1 MKPPPIPRMLAAARS
16 VRIYYTMLSRDSE
29 RAAPSQ
35 QCNRKRRRIAQQA
48 STPLIVAGRRGGS
61 MANLRLS
68 LAITGNPRTWPII
81 DGRVKAEGI
90 DFAKTVLGPAEMFW
104 RQLSFAE
111 FDVSEMSMSELMMI
125 RSRGDE
131 RFIGI
136 PVFTTRRFYHTG
148 ILVRKD
154 AGIASPADLRG
165 KRVGVPEYVQTSAL
179 WTRGVLENEFGI
191 APKDMTFF
199 MERPPTRSH
208 AGAIGFAAP
217 PGVSINQIPPEKSIG
232 SMMLSGELDACMS
245 YNRRHHDLIDRSDA
259 DLEHHPDI
267 KPLFSDPAAEAV
279 RYHKKTGI
287 YPINHGMVVKR
298 AVFERDP
305 WVVINILKAFDQAND
320 IADAERREHVAYHLE
335 TGLVPPDYR
344 KALATRI
351 VKHGLKA
358 NRATLDMAAKYSNQ
372 QGLTQRIM
380 PMDELFAANVLDS

>member
-1 MKPPPIPRMLAAARS
+1 M
-16 VRIYYTMLSRDSE
+16 T
-29 RAAPSQ
+29 
-35 QCNRKRRRIAQQA
+35 
-48 STPLIVAGRRGGS
+48 
-61 MANLRLS
+61 NLRLS
-68 LAITGNPRTWPII
+68 LAITSNPRTWPII
-81 DGRVKAEGI
+81 DGRVKAGDI
-90 DFAKTVLGPAEMFW
+90 DFTKTILGPAEMFW

-125 RSRGDE
+125 RDRGDD

-148 ILVRKD
+148 IFVRRD
-154 AGIASPADLRG
+154 ANIASPADLTG

-179 WTRGVLENEFGI
+179 WTRGILQHEFGI

-199 MERPPTRSH
+199 MERLPARSH

-217 PGVSINQIPPEKSIG
+217 PGVSIDQIPPEKSIG

-245 YNRRHHDLIDRSDA
+245 YNRRHGDLIDRSDA
-259 DLEHHPDI
+259 DLDNDPDI
-267 KPLFSDPAAEAV
+267 RPLFPDSAAEAV
-279 RYHKKTGI
+279 RYNKKTGI

-298 AVFERDP
+298 AVFERNP
-305 WVVINILKAFDQAND
+305 WVVINILKAFEEAND

-344 KALATRI
+344 KPLATRI

-358 NRATLDMAAKYSNQ
+358 NRATLELAARYSNQ
-372 QGLTQRIM
+372 QGLTQRVM
-380 PMDELFAANVLDS
+380 AMDELFAANALDS